1 MTKLAPMSAGLL
13 AWFAL
18 GSAGA
23 AEKIP
28 ERVVNGNTITSGRDP
43 ALRIELPQAA
53 QYVGNSRW
61 NLYDVADCELHVFV
75 EADERKLV
83 QRLYW
88 IQFEAYLPSNT
99 HRYNYKFEE
108 KLTHAGLE
116 FDVRPRFGATNNP
129 GKPGSDLEHVM
140 ALLAKG
146 GFRAPAEMM
155 NVRLVYL
162 PDADRRKE
170 LMLIYAEDLAPTGST
185 EAELL
190 APEGQAR
197 WQDLKPGLIKRAL
210 ENIRIEAGR

>member
-1 MTKLAPMSAGLL
+1 MTKLLSLSAGLL

-18 GSAGA
+18 GSASA

-28 ERVVNGNTITSGRDP
+28 ERVVNGNTITSARDP
-43 ALRIELPQAA
+43 AVRIELPQAA

-61 NLYDVADCELHVFV
+61 DLYDVADCELHVFV
-75 EADERKLV
+75 EADEQKLV
-83 QRLYW
+83 RRLYW

-99 HRYNYKFEE
+99 HSYKYKFEE

-116 FDVRPRFGATNNP
+116 FDVRARFGATNVP

-140 ALLAKG
+140 ALLEKD

-197 WQDLKPGLIKRAL
+197 WQELKVGLIKRAL